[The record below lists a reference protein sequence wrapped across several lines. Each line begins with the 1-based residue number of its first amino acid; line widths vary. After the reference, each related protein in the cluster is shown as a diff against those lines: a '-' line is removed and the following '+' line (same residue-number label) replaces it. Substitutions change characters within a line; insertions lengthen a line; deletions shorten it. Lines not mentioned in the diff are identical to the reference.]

1 MKDIYHVMLGKR
13 RTTVCVDTILS
24 VLLSLH
30 LGLIPGTEETHSAIR
45 IWMQKRIDK
54 VNDPGRIRVSQWLQ
68 REIIEELIPKELAE
82 KYGDWLLNDG

>member
-1 MKDIYHVMLGKR
+1 MLGNR

-24 VLLSLH
+24 ILLGLH
-30 LGLIPGTEETHSAIR
+30 LGLIPGSAETHSAIR
-45 IWMQKRIDK
+45 SWMQKRIDK

-68 REIIEELIPKELAE
+68 REIIEELISEELAE